1 MPYIPLNRIQT
12 DLFTA
17 GGEYVYL
24 ASGIEYTGDYYSL
37 YNGQT
42 FSGATPNAPFSEEIV
57 PIFSLTSTQD
67 ETPFEGRSVYV
78 PLETEDPD
86 IQVPYRDTLY
96 DAKML
101 DQYIKLQGQRPDQ
114 VGDAA
119 RILAQDI
126 KPTEQDY
133 QKGQFFR
140 FFVKKRN
147 EPLYIEIN
155 RKIFSS
161 IKNQDTKVYSK
172 YYLPFRLLWTLTG
185 PEDDVFEANRTI
197 TTKAEQFL
205 QLTFLSDYL
214 EQDWLKFYKES

>member
-1 MPYIPLNRIQT
+1 
-12 DLFTA
+12 
-17 GGEYVYL
+17 
-24 ASGIEYTGDYYSL
+24 
-37 YNGQT
+37 
-42 FSGATPNAPFSEEIV
+42 
-57 PIFSLTSTQD
+57 
-67 ETPFEGRSVYV
+67 
-78 PLETEDPD
+78 
-86 IQVPYRDTLY
+86 
-96 DAKML
+96 ML

-185 PEDDVFEANRTI
+185 PKGDVIEANRTI